1 MVEKEILKQR
11 ILELEKENESLK
23 KQLKEMKDHRS
34 FIEGKENFKH
44 ISENGEFVSEF
55 SSEKVSYFLQ
65 RFGAKK

>member
-44 ISENGEFVSEF
+44 ISENGEFVSDWRDTGEI
-55 SSEKVSYFLQ
+55 
-65 RFGAKK
+65 